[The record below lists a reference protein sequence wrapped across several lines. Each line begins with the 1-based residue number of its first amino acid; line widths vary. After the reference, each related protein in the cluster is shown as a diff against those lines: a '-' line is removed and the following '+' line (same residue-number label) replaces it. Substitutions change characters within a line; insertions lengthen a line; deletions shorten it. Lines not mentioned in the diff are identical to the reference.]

1 MSEHNNLLA
10 DLQTSEQT
18 HFNRFER
25 GLSKQSIWVCYCN
38 IQTQKIILNKIL
50 TFRAAATSSDSTS
63 NPWSHNST
71 IHVNM

>member
-18 HFNRFER
+18 NFNRFER
-25 GLSKQSIWVCYCN
+25 GLSRQSIWVRYCN
-38 IQTQKIILNKIL
+38 IQMRKIILNKIL
-50 TFRAAATSSDSTS
+50 TFPAANTSSDSTS

-71 IHVNM
+71 VHVNM